1 FGDLPD
7 HVDLTGNRTPGDN
20 AAVVILVAI
29 SSVAMILRLM
39 YVNPD
44 QSEDMQGLNYR
55 YQIFVF
61 ATAGL
66 SIAGEFGI
74 HSQENVY

>member
-1 FGDLPD
+1 MDPLILAAFGDLPD

-39 YVNPD
+39 ARRFQHV
-44 QSEDMQGLNYR
+44 GLKADDYIILMSLVR
-55 YQIFVF
+55 QPRSVRRH
-61 ATAGL
+61 AR
-66 SIAGEFGI
+66 S
-74 HSQENVY
+74 